1 MSGQGRGRG
10 GGRESGGGR
19 GAGGASYYQTQTQAP
34 RGGGGGYGGGGGRGG
49 GFNRGGGGGGGGY
62 GRGQGG
68 GQQGG
73 SVMENNPHV
82 GLIHASNWDGN
93 KRGDQ
98 TIVIFGPTVAPPPN
112 AEVRKMED
120 GRKVGGELD
129 QMFEKMRLN
138 GKNALPLRPGYND
151 EGKEI
156 QVYANYF
163 PVKIDKTYIYKY
175 NVAFVG
181 PQPPQAKKG
190 RLLQLLVEGKDL
202 GLTKIPYR
210 TNFRDIICTTEPINY
225 RNLEH
230 EGGNEQLTI
239 TYIPEWQDPPAPGA
253 ADTPRIRERQVFK
266 AQITYD
272 FMFDLTD
279 LTSRLDPREAK
290 PLPERVE
297 SIIQALNAM
306 FNHNPYANENTV
318 AVVAKTGLNKYYDKR
333 RPPGSFGVAEATFHQ
348 LGDGF
353 EAVRGFIK
361 SVRLGTG
368 RILLNVNVATGVFVQ
383 PVSLAYYFNQV
394 LSNYSMA
401 DKEKRMKLL
410 RVGRLHLKKEKG
422 GKRIFP
428 PATVLGFARQNDGQ
442 GMGAQSPDPK
452 KPKEKRYP
460 PKFNTRAFDNGAR
473 PGPKDVKFC
482 HVTDDGK
489 EDWQTVFEYFN
500 KSRFIPLYLNYKH

>member
-1 MSGQGRGRG
+1 
-10 GGRESGGGR
+10 
-19 GAGGASYYQTQTQAP
+19 
-34 RGGGGGYGGGGGRGG
+34 
-49 GFNRGGGGGGGGY
+49 
-62 GRGQGG
+62 
-68 GQQGG
+68 
-73 SVMENNPHV
+73 
-82 GLIHASNWDGN
+82 
-93 KRGDQ
+93 
-98 TIVIFGPTVAPPPN
+98 
-112 AEVRKMED
+112 MED

-129 QMFEKMRLN
+129 QMFEKMRLD

-163 PVKIDKTYIYKY
+163 PVKIGKTYIYKY
-175 NVAFVG
+175 NVAFLG

-190 RLLQLLVEGKDL
+190 RLFQLLVEGEDL

-210 TNFRDIICTTEPINY
+210 TNFRDIICTTEPIKY
-225 RNLEH
+225 KKLDR
-230 EGGNEQLTI
+230 EGGTEQLTI
-239 TYIPEWQDPPAPGA
+239 IYIPEWEDPPAPGA
-253 ADTPRIRERQVFK
+253 TDTPRIRERQVFK

-279 LTSRLDPREAK
+279 LKSRLDPREAK

-306 FNHNPYANENTV
+306 FNHNPYANEDTV

-333 RPPGSFGVAEATFHQ
+333 RPPGSFGVAEATFHH

-353 EAVRGFIK
+353 EAIRGFIK

-368 RILLNVNVATGVFVQ
+368 RILLNVNVATGVFVR
-383 PVSLAYYFNQV
+383 PVSLAYYFSQV
-394 LSNYSMA
+394 LANYSMA

-428 PATVLGFARQNDGQ
+428 PASVLGFARQNDGQ
-442 GMGAQSPDPK
+442 GMGAPSPDPK

-460 PKFNTRAFDNGAR
+460 PRFNPRAFDNGGR

-482 HVTDDGK
+482 HVADDGK
-489 EDWQTVFEYFN
+489 ENWQTVFEYFN
-500 KSRFIPLYLNYKH
+500 KSRCMPLYLNYKH

>member
-1 MSGQGRGRG
+1 MGI
-10 GGRESGGGR
+10 
-19 GAGGASYYQTQTQAP
+19 
-34 RGGGGGYGGGGGRGG
+34 
-49 GFNRGGGGGGGGY
+49 
-62 GRGQGG
+62 
-68 GQQGG
+68 
-73 SVMENNPHV
+73 
-82 GLIHASNWDGN
+82 IHASNWDGN

-98 TIVIFGPTVAPPPN
+98 TIVIFGPTIAPPPN
-112 AEVRKMED
+112 ADVRKMED

-129 QMFEKMRLN
+129 KMFEKMRLD
-138 GKNALPLRPGYND
+138 GKNALPPRPGYND

-163 PVKIDKTYIYKY
+163 PVKIGKTYIYKY

-190 RLLQLLVEGKDL
+190 RLLQLLVEGEDL
-202 GLTKIPYR
+202 GLSKIPYR
-210 TNFRDIICTTEPINY
+210 TNFRDIICTTEPINHK
-225 RNLEH
+225 NLKLV
-230 EGGNEQLTI
+230 GGHEQLTI
-239 TYIPEWQDPPAPGA
+239 TYIPEWEDPPAPDA
-253 ADTPRIRERQVFK
+253 VDTPRERERQVFK

-272 FMFDLTD
+272 VMFDLTD

-333 RPPGSFGVAEATFHQ
+333 RPPGPFGVAEATFHH

-353 EAVRGFIK
+353 EAIRGFIK

-383 PVSLAYYFNQV
+383 PVSLAYYYKQA
-394 LSNYSMA
+394 LSKHSVA

-428 PATVLGFARQNDGQ
+428 PATILGFARQNDGQ
-442 GMGAQSPDPK
+442 GMSHQSPDPK
-452 KPKEKRYP
+452 KSKEKRP
-460 PKFNTRAFDNGAR
+460 PPSINPRAFDNGGR

-500 KSRFIPLYLNYKH
+500 RSRFIPLYLNYKY

>member
-1 MSGQGRGRG
+1 
-10 GGRESGGGR
+10 
-19 GAGGASYYQTQTQAP
+19 
-34 RGGGGGYGGGGGRGG
+34 
-49 GFNRGGGGGGGGY
+49 
-62 GRGQGG
+62 
-68 GQQGG
+68 
-73 SVMENNPHV
+73 MENNPHV
-82 GLIHASNWDGN
+82 GPIHASNWDGN

-98 TIVIFGPTVAPPPN
+98 TVVIFGPTVTPPPN
-112 AEVRKMED
+112 ADVRKMED

-129 QMFEKMRLN
+129 KMFEKMRLD

-163 PVKIDKTYIYKY
+163 PVKIGKTYIYKY
-175 NVAFVG
+175 NIAFVG

-190 RLLQLLVEGKDL
+190 RLLQLLVEGEDL
-202 GLTKIPYR
+202 GLSKIPYR
-210 TNFRDIICTTEPINY
+210 TNFRDIICTTKPITSKNMKG
-225 RNLEH
+225 
-230 EGGNEQLTI
+230 EGDKEELTI
-239 TYIPEWQDPPAPGA
+239 TYIPEWQDSLASGDTDTAPL
-253 ADTPRIRERQVFK
+253 RERQLFK
-266 AQITYD
+266 VQITYD
-272 FMFDLTD
+272 FMFELTD
-279 LTSRLDPREAK
+279 LTERLDPRKAK

-306 FNHNPYANENTV
+306 FNHNPYVNENTV

-333 RPPGSFGVAEATFHQ
+333 RPPGSFGVAEATFHH
-348 LGDGF
+348 LGNGF

-383 PVSLAYYFNQV
+383 PVSLAFYFNRV
-394 LSNYSMA
+394 LSNYSMT

-442 GMGAQSPDPK
+442 EMGAQSPDSK

-460 PKFNTRAFDNGAR
+460 PRFNPKAFYNGGR
-473 PGPKDVKFC
+473 PGPKDVRFC
-482 HVTDDGK
+482 NVTDDGK

-500 KSRFIPLYLNYKH
+500 KSRLITIST